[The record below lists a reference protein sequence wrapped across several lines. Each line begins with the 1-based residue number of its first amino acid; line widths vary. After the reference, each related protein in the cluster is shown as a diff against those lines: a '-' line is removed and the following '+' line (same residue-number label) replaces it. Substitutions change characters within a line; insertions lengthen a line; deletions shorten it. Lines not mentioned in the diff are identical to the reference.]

1 MWQKR
6 IEGVVS
12 LRLES
17 ELSKRKTF
25 TGIWLLLRGYSGITL
40 VSIYNHMS
48 IYSHLGFLD
57 RLFDMNILDRWISI
71 IGTKSG

>member
-6 IEGVVS
+6 IQGVVS

-25 TGIWLLLRGYSGITL
+25 TGIWLSLRWYSGITL